1 MHSKKHYPS
10 PDKYKNFDKVLTNQ
24 LLVSEELD
32 PAIYYKPEL
41 NSRTK
46 EPVISMLTNKEQDD
60 LFHQLTEELAA
71 NEAQQAAAA
80 QVQSFR

>member
-1 MHSKKHYPS
+1 
-10 PDKYKNFDKVLTNQ
+10 
-24 LLVSEELD
+24 
-32 PAIYYKPEL
+32 
-41 NSRTK
+41 
-46 EPVISMLTNKEQDD
+46 MLTNKEQDD